1 MNELNALRAKLQP
14 HLGWHG
20 ARTWFVAA
28 FLIALFKAKTVNLS
42 ELATAFPGLAKPES
56 HYKRQQR
63 FFRAFEL
70 DYAVIARL
78 VVAWIDIPEPWVL
91 AVDRTQWDVGTTPV
105 NILTLGVVHEGIAYP
120 LVWVMLDKKGNSN
133 TDERIDLMERFYEL
147 FPHVEVRCLTSD
159 REFVGADWLGYLLL
173 APDAKL
179 ATPFRMR
186 IRASEKL
193 YDGHCSLNVRTVF
206 AHLQRGESQVLTKRR
221 RLWGRW
227 VYVCATRMNNNKL
240 LVVATDQA
248 PETAIADY
256 ALRWSIETLF
266 GMFKS
271 RGFCLEETSMREAE
285 RLKKLFALLTIAL
298 CWAVKVGQWLNNVK
312 PLVLKAH
319 GRLSKSV
326 FRYGFDHI
334 RHICSNLSQ
343 PQQQQD
349 FQGLLR
355 FLSCT

>member
-1 MNELNALRAKLQP
+1 MFELNTLRAKLQP

-20 ARTWFVAA
+20 ARTLFVAA
-28 FLIALFKAKTVNLS
+28 FIIALFRRKTVNLS
-42 ELATAFPGLAKPES
+42 ELAVAFPGRAKPES

-70 DYAVIARL
+70 DYATIAKL
-78 VVAWIDIPEPWVL
+78 VVDWMAISEPWVL
-91 AVDRTQWDVGTTPV
+91 AVDRTQWDVGNSTV
-105 NILTLGVVHEGIAYP
+105 NILTLGVVHEGIAFP
-120 LVWVMLDKKGNSN
+120 LVWMMLDKKGNSN

-147 FPHVEVRCLTSD
+147 FPTVQVRCLTTD
-159 REFVGADWLGYLLL
+159 REFVGGDWVDYLLL
-173 APDAKL
+173 APDQKL
-179 ATPFRMR
+179 KTPFRLR
-186 IRASEKL
+186 IRDSEML
-193 YDGHCSLNVRTVF
+193 WDGHRALRVRTVF
-206 AHLQRGESQVLTKRR
+206 AHLQPGQTQVLTKRR

-227 VYVCATRMNNNKL
+227 VYVAATRMSNGKL

-271 RGFCLEETSMREAE
+271 RGFCLEETSMKEPE
-285 RLKKLFALLTIAL
+285 RLKKLFALLTLAL
-298 CWAVKVGQWLNNVK
+298 CWAVKVGQWLQEAK

-319 GRLSKSV
+319 GRLAKSV
-326 FRYGFDHI
+326 FRYGFDYLSHI
-334 RHICSNLSQ
+334 LLNLHQS
-343 PQQQQD
+343 QQQQD
-349 FQGLLR
+349 FQLAIR